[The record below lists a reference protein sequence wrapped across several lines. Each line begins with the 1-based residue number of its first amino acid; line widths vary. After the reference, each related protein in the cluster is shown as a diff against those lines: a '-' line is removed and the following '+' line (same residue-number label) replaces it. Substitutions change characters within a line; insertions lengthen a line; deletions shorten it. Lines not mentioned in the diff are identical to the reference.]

1 MKNRTKSSSTD
12 ARRLIF
18 RERIFI
24 TVLVMVVMAVFELLV
39 GFLVPAF
46 QKRNIRVNAYRQ
58 LDQVIVSSI
67 NATYGFS
74 SEDDI
79 LLDRNS
85 QIFVYIIDSDGT
97 TFLPKSNDNETN
109 RSYLTYCSENHPTV
123 EGRTDFLYDGYYLS
137 VMDSEYIEKSL
148 DIEKSPDLITR
159 PIDVPDEALVYA
171 GIDRKSE
178 LDANSSFAGTL
189 ILVLVI
195 GFILMIPVVYVI
207 SNRVMKPTKDTIR
220 HEKEFVANASHELK
234 TPLAIITAEAEVLS
248 DRNPENADYVSNIIQ
263 QCKNMNETVLDM
275 IALSKLE
282 TAPKVLEKV
291 NLSEL
296 VMNLCLSFDAVSFE
310 REIDYS
316 YDIEDGIILEK
327 ADRKNLTRL
336 VNLLLDNAMKYT
348 QGEKII
354 RVSLKNEKKN
364 IVFRVYNTGCQVHDE
379 DREKV
384 FERFYQGKSGD
395 DNERKGSGLGLAI
408 VKQICDTYHYQVSIR
423 SHYKKDMC
431 FEVVMK

>member
-1 MKNRTKSSSTD
+1 MKNRAKSSGTD

-24 TVLVMVVMAVFELLV
+24 TVLVMSVMAVFEILV

-46 QKRNIRVNAYRQ
+46 QKRNIRGNAYTQ
-58 LDQVIVSSI
+58 LNQVIVNSI
-67 NATYGFS
+67 NATYGYY

-79 LLDRNS
+79 LIDGNS
-85 QIFVYIIDSDGT
+85 QIFVYIIDSDGS
-97 TFLPKSNDNETN
+97 TFLPKDNDNDVN
-109 RSYLTYCSENHPTV
+109 RGYVEYCLKNYPTV
-123 EGRTDFLYDGYYLS
+123 DSRSDFLYENYYFS
-137 VMDSEYIEKSL
+137 VMDSEYIEKNL

-159 PIDVPDEALVYA
+159 PIDVPDETLVYA

-178 LDANSSFAGTL
+178 LEANSSFAMTL
-189 ILVLVI
+189 LLVLGI
-195 GFILMIPVVYVI
+195 GFLLMIPAVYVI

-248 DRNPENADYVSNIIQ
+248 DRNPENADYVRNIIQ

-282 TAPKVLEKV
+282 TAPKVLEEV
-291 NLSEL
+291 RLSEL

-316 YDIEDGIILEK
+316 YDIEEGIVLEK

-354 RVSLKNEKKN
+354 RVSLRNEKKN

-431 FEVVMK
+431 FEVVMR